1 MRSKTCRFQQ
11 IFRYRNMEL
20 LLLFS
25 IITPWF
31 YRYWDA
37 VSKRGT
43 EHTSLEVEFLTSGL
57 FLLLKIEWDK
67 NGWNTD
73 ELKYIC
79 YVLDARFDDLNLNYF
94 IGKEFAYLDHVK
106 TWYYLQE
113 YD

>member
-1 MRSKTCRFQQ
+1 MTSTDMSPMPFGKF
-11 IFRYRNMEL
+11 FP
-20 LLLFS
+20 LF
-25 IITPWF
+25 
-31 YRYWDA
+31 YKYWDA

-43 EHTSLEVEFLTSGL
+43 EHTSLEVE
-57 FLLLKIEWDK
+57 LLKIDWDK

-79 YVLDARFDDLNLNYF
+79 YLLDARFDDLDPNYF
-94 IGKEFAYLDHVK
+94 IRKEFAYLNHVK

>member
-1 MRSKTCRFQQ
+1 MTFKNTRPMPFGKF
-11 IFRYRNMEL
+11 FP
-20 LLLFS
+20 LFHK
-25 IITPWF
+25 
-31 YRYWDA
+31 YWDA

-43 EHTSLEVEFLTSGL
+43 EHTSLEVE
-57 FLLLKIEWDK
+57 LLKIDWDK

-79 YVLDARFDDLNLNYF
+79 YLLDARFDDLDPNYF
-94 IGKEFAYLDHVK
+94 IRKEFAYLNHVK

>member
-1 MRSKTCRFQQ
+1 MTFKNTRPMPFGKF
-11 IFRYRNMEL
+11 FP
-20 LLLFS
+20 LFHK
-25 IITPWF
+25 
-31 YRYWDA
+31 YWDA

-43 EHTSLEVEFLTSGL
+43 EHTSLEVE
-57 FLLLKIEWDK
+57 LLKIDWDK

-79 YVLDARFDDLNLNYF
+79 YLLDERFDDLDPNYF
-94 IGKEFAYLDHVK
+94 IRKEFAYLNHVK

>member
-1 MRSKTCRFQQ
+1 MTFTNTRPMPFGN
-11 IFRYRNMEL
+11 F
-20 LLLFS
+20 F
-25 IITPWF
+25 PFF
-31 YRYWDA
+31 YKYWDA

-67 NGWNTD
+67 NVWDTV

-79 YVLDARFDDLNLNYF
+79 YVLDARFDDLDPSYF
-94 IGKEFAYLDHVK
+94 IGKEFTYLDHVK
-106 TWYYLQE
+106 RWYYLQE

>member
-1 MRSKTCRFQQ
+1 MTFTNTRPMPFGKF
-11 IFRYRNMEL
+11 FP
-20 LLLFS
+20 F
-25 IITPWF
+25 F
-31 YRYWDA
+31 YKYWDA

-67 NGWNTD
+67 NVWDTV

-79 YVLDARFDDLNLNYF
+79 YALDARFDDLDPSYF
-94 IGKEFAYLDHVK
+94 IGKEFTYLDHLK
-106 TWYYLQE
+106 RWYYLQE

>member
-1 MRSKTCRFQQ
+1 MTFKNTRPMPFGKF
-11 IFRYRNMEL
+11 FP
-20 LLLFS
+20 LFHK
-25 IITPWF
+25 
-31 YRYWDA
+31 YWDA

-43 EHTSLEVEFLTSGL
+43 EHTSLEVE
-57 FLLLKIEWDK
+57 LLKIDWDK

-79 YVLDARFDDLNLNYF
+79 YLQDARFDDLDPNYF
-94 IGKEFAYLDHVK
+94 IRKEFAYLNHVK